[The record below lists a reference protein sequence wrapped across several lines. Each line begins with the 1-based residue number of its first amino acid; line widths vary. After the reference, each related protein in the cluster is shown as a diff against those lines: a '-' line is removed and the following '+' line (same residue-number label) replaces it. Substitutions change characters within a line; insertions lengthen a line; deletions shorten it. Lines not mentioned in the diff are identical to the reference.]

1 MFTCN
6 IRIKFMIFNIK
17 FRHITPL
24 KQRTYGAQKTGMI
37 TEFQNSNSITI
48 HTDLK
53 FNSWWWRIKAAKSGS
68 MNNNNELLRSIQFN
82 ASLKHTDKK
91 MHECHINHCFPANT
105 IEISAINVTI
115 KWIVEMILTLKPDD
129 ILLKRNQLNLR
140 KIIRA
145 FDYVFCERI
154 RLYSAG
160 IAWDGTFWVEFEK
173 CKHFFPFCMWFDSN
187 LVSVIASIT
196 WHFLTF
202 EMFFCELGVYAWV
215 RCWLYCF
222 VSLECI
228 WF

>member
-1 MFTCN
+1 M
-6 IRIKFMIFNIK
+6 
-17 FRHITPL
+17 
-24 KQRTYGAQKTGMI
+24 
-37 TEFQNSNSITI
+37 
-48 HTDLK
+48 
-53 FNSWWWRIKAAKSGS
+53 
-68 MNNNNELLRSIQFN
+68 RSIQFN
-82 ASLKHTDKK
+82 ASLNHTDKK

-105 IEISAINVTI
+105 IEIPAINVTI

-129 ILLKRNQLNLR
+129 NLLKQNQLNLQE
-140 KIIRA
+140 IIRA
-145 FDYVFCERI
+145 FDYVSLWAKSIVFGRYCLRWHI
-154 RLYSAG
+154 LS
-160 IAWDGTFWVEFEK
+160 WVWE

-196 WHFLTF
+196 WHLLTF